1 MPHKITDECILCG
14 ACLAECP
21 EEAIEE
27 GDPKYIVDPN
37 KCTDCGNCAEVCPT
51 EACVPDGG

>member
-27 GDPKYIVDPN
+27 GDPTYIIDP
-37 KCTDCGNCAEVCPT
+37 KICTDCGNCAEVCPT
-51 EACVPDGG
+51 DSCVPDEG

>member
-14 ACLAECP
+14 ACLADCP

-27 GDPKYIVDPN
+27 GDPKYIIDPK

-51 EACVPDGG
+51 EACVPDE